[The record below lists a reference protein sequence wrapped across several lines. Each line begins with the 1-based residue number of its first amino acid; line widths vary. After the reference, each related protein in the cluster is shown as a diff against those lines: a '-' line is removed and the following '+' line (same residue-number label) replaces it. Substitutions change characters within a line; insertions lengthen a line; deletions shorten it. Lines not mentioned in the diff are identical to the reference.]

1 MKIQFKA
8 HKTTDREVELSQQ
21 ELFQLFEIMKQ
32 EFKSYIT
39 YGRFSNFDVYQT
51 TKDEKSVAEYCK
63 SHGVDVAYDK
73 DRIAFFTAILDNL
86 KNPYQ

>member
-8 HKTTDREVELSQQ
+8 HQTTDREVELSQQ

-32 EFKSYIT
+32 EFKEHIKYASFRDIY
-39 YGRFSNFDVYQT
+39 SPSAS
-51 TKDEKSVAEYCK
+51 EKSIMDYCK
-63 SHGVDVAYDK
+63 QHDVDVEYDK
-73 DRIAFFTAILDNL
+73 DRIAFFKAILDNL